1 MTTPIPHS
9 YWVTPQLFLAA
20 EYPRTADDASSI
32 EKIQHLESAGI
43 RSFIDLTEEDE
54 HLEPYAQLLT
64 QATHQR
70 FPIPDV
76 SVPTSREATIAT
88 LDAIDASI
96 ANGQCV
102 YLHCWG
108 GRGRTGTIVGCW
120 LVRHGRNGEEALA
133 HLQQLWSHNPKSANG
148 PSPESTEQREYILN
162 WQES

>member
-20 EYPRTADDASSI
+20 EYPLASDATSG
-32 EKIQHLESAGI
+32 IQKMQLLENAGI
-43 RSFIDLTEEDE
+43 RTFINLTEEKE
-54 HLEPYAQLLT
+54 NLPPYAPFLN

-76 SVPTSREATIAT
+76 SVPTSHKATSAT

-96 ANGQCV
+96 AEGKCV

-120 LVRHGRNGEEALA
+120 LVRHGRSGEEALE
-133 HLQQLWSHNPKSANG
+133 HLQELWSHNPKSING
-148 PSPESTEQREYILN
+148 PSPESEQQRQYILN
-162 WQES
+162 WSED

>member
-20 EYPRTADDASSI
+20 EYPRTEDETSSI
-32 EKIQHLESAGI
+32 EKIQLLESAGI
-43 RSFIDLTEEDE
+43 RTFIDLTEEGE
-54 HLEPYAQLLT
+54 LAPYAQLLT

-70 FPIPDV
+70 FSIPDV
-76 SVPTSREATIAT
+76 SVPTSHDATVAT

-96 ANGQCV
+96 AEGKCV

-120 LVRHGRNGEEALA
+120 LVRHGRSGEDALA
-133 HLQQLWSHNPKSANG
+133 HLQSLWSNNPKSATG
-148 PSPESTEQREYILN
+148 ASPESAKQRQYVTD
-162 WQES
+162 WKES